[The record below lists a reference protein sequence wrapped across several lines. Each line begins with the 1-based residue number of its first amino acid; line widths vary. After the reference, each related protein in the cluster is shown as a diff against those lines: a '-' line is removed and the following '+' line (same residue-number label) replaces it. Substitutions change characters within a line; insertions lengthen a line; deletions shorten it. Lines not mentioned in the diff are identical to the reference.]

1 MAANELYEI
10 YALRYAERTD
20 RTRAENFK
28 ETDDHDAPMPIDYFL
43 WVVRNDARTIVVD
56 TGFGPEEARQRG
68 RTLLQTPEQ
77 ALSRVGVELATVE
90 DVVITHL
97 HYDHA
102 GTLPDFSKARFHLQ
116 CSEMAFA
123 TGPAM
128 LDADE
133 RWAFSANHVCDM
145 VHMIYDGRV
154 TFHDED
160 ADIAPGITLHRLPGH
175 TAGLQVVRVPTRR
188 GTVLL
193 ASDASHFY
201 ENYLRRSPFPI
212 CYSETDMLKSFDRLE
227 ALADSE
233 DHIIP
238 GHDPLVRELY
248 AAPASELRGWACRL
262 DEPPARSVT
271 SMGFVERGKA

>member
-1 MAANELYEI
+1 MATQEIYEI
-10 YALRYAERTD
+10 FALRYAERTD

-28 ETDDHDAPMPIDYFL
+28 MADDHAALMPLDYYL
-43 WVVRNDARTIVVD
+43 WVIRNDARTIVVD
-56 TGFGPEEARQRG
+56 TGFGKAEARQRG
-68 RTLLQTPEQ
+68 RQLLQTPEQ
-77 ALSRVGVELATVE
+77 ALSRVGVQLATVK

-102 GTLPDFSKARFHLQ
+102 GTLPDFSAARFHLQ
-116 CSEMAFA
+116 SSEMAFA

-133 RWAFSANHVCDM
+133 RWAFSADHVCDM
-145 VHMIYDGRV
+145 VRLLYDDRLV
-154 TFHDED
+154 FHDED

-188 GTVLL
+188 GFVVL

-201 ENYLRRSPFPI
+201 ENFARRSPFPI
-212 CYSETDMLKSFDRLE
+212 CYSESDMVKSFERLE
-227 ALADSE
+227 QLADSE

-248 AAPASELRGWACRL
+248 SPPSSELDGWACRL
-262 DEPPARSVT
+262 HEPPAKNLR
-271 SMGFVERGKA
+271 SMGLGSV

>member
-1 MAANELYEI
+1 MQEIYEI
-10 YALRYAERTD
+10 FALRYAERTD

-28 ETDDHDAPMPIDYFL
+28 MADDHAALMPLDYYL
-43 WVVRNDARTIVVD
+43 WVIRNDTRTIVVD
-56 TGFGPEEARQRG
+56 TGFGKAEARQRG
-68 RTLLQTPEQ
+68 RQLLQTPEQ
-77 ALSRVGVELATVE
+77 ALARVGVQLATVK

-102 GTLPDFSKARFHLQ
+102 GTLPDFSAARFHLQ
-116 CSEMAFA
+116 SSEMAFA

-133 RWAFSANHVCDM
+133 RWAFSADHVCDM
-145 VHMIYDGRV
+145 VRLLYDDRLV
-154 TFHDED
+154 FHDED

-188 GTVLL
+188 GFVVL

-201 ENYLRRSPFPI
+201 ENFARRSPFPI
-212 CYSETDMLKSFDRLE
+212 CYSESDMVKSFERLE
-227 ALADSE
+227 QLADSE

-248 AAPASELRGWACRL
+248 SPPSSELEGWACRL
-262 DEPPARSVT
+262 HEPPAKKLR
-271 SMGFVERGKA
+271 SMGLGSV

>member
-10 YALRYAERTD
+10 YALRYAERVN
-20 RTRAENFK
+20 RTRGENFK
-28 ETDDHDAPMPIDYFL
+28 VTDDHDAPMPIDYFI

-56 TGFGPEEARQRG
+56 TGFGLEEARKRE
-68 RTLLQTPEQ
+68 RNLLQTPEQ
-77 ALSRVGVELATVE
+77 ALASIGVELSTVE

-102 GTLPDFSKARFHLQ
+102 GTMPDFSRARFHLQ

-128 LDADE
+128 LDEHE
-133 RWAFSANHVCDM
+133 RWAFSADHVCDM
-145 VHMIYDGRV
+145 VRLLYDGRV
-154 TFHDED
+154 VFHDED

-175 TAGLQVVRVPTRR
+175 TDGLQAVRVPTRR
-188 GTVLL
+188 GAVLL

-201 ENYLRRSPFPI
+201 ENFMRRSPFPI
-212 CYSETDMLKSFDRLE
+212 CYSEADTLKSYDRLE
-227 ALADSE
+227 ELADSE

-238 GHDPLVRELY
+238 GHDPLVRALY
-248 AAPASELRGWACRL
+248 AAPSSELQDWVCRL
-262 DEPPARSVT
+262 DEAPSRSVT
-271 SMGFVERGKA
+271 AMGFRP

>member
-1 MAANELYEI
+1 MATQEIYEI
-10 YALRYAERTD
+10 FALRYAERTD

-28 ETDDHDAPMPIDYFL
+28 MADDHAALMPLDFYL
-43 WVVRNDARTIVVD
+43 WVIRNDARTIVVD
-56 TGFGPEEARQRG
+56 TGFGKAEARQRG
-68 RTLLQTPEQ
+68 RQLLQTPEQ
-77 ALSRVGVELATVE
+77 ALARIGVQLATVK

-102 GTLPDFSKARFHLQ
+102 GTLPDFSAARFHLQ
-116 CSEMAFA
+116 SSEMAFA

-128 LDADE
+128 LDAGE
-133 RWAFSANHVCDM
+133 RWAFSADHVCDM
-145 VHMIYDGRV
+145 VRLLYDDRLV
-154 TFHDED
+154 FHDED

-188 GTVLL
+188 GFVVL

-201 ENYLRRSPFPI
+201 ENFARRSPFPI
-212 CYSETDMLKSFDRLE
+212 CYSESDMVKSFERLE
-227 ALADSE
+227 QLADSE

-248 AAPASELRGWACRL
+248 SPPSSELDGWACRL
-262 DEPPARSVT
+262 HEPPAKNLR
-271 SMGFVERGKA
+271 SMGLGSV

>member
-1 MAANELYEI
+1 MATQEIYEI
-10 YALRYAERTD
+10 FALRYAERTD

-28 ETDDHDAPMPIDYFL
+28 MADDHAALMPLDYYL
-43 WVVRNDARTIVVD
+43 WVIRNDARTIVVD
-56 TGFGPEEARQRG
+56 TGFGKAEARQRG
-68 RTLLQTPEQ
+68 RQLLQTPEQ
-77 ALSRVGVELATVE
+77 ALARVGVQLATVK

-102 GTLPDFSKARFHLQ
+102 GTLPDFSAARFHLQ
-116 CSEMAFA
+116 SSEMAFA

-133 RWAFSANHVCDM
+133 RWAFSADHVCDM
-145 VHMIYDGRV
+145 VRLLYDDRLV
-154 TFHDED
+154 FHDED

-188 GTVLL
+188 GFVVL

-201 ENYLRRSPFPI
+201 ENFARRSPFPI
-212 CYSETDMLKSFDRLE
+212 CYSESDMVKSFERLE
-227 ALADSE
+227 QLADSE

-248 AAPASELRGWACRL
+248 SPPSSELDGWACRL
-262 DEPPARSVT
+262 HEPPAKNLR
-271 SMGFVERGKA
+271 SMGLGSI

>member
-10 YALRYAERTD
+10 YALRYAERVN
-20 RTRAENFK
+20 RTRGENFK
-28 ETDDHDAPMPIDYFL
+28 VTDDHDAPMPIDYFI

-56 TGFGPEEARQRG
+56 TGFGLEEARKRE
-68 RTLLQTPEQ
+68 RNLLQTPEQ
-77 ALSRVGVELATVE
+77 ALASIGVELSTVE

-102 GTLPDFSKARFHLQ
+102 GTMPDFSRARFHLQ

-128 LDADE
+128 LDEHE
-133 RWAFSANHVCDM
+133 RWAFSADHVCDM
-145 VHMIYDGRV
+145 VRLLYDGRV
-154 TFHDED
+154 VFHDED

-175 TAGLQVVRVPTRR
+175 TDGLQAVRVPTRR
-188 GTVLL
+188 GAVLL

-201 ENYLRRSPFPI
+201 ENFMRRSPFPI
-212 CYSETDMLKSFDRLE
+212 CYSEADTLRSYDRLE
-227 ALADSE
+227 ELADSE

-238 GHDPLVRELY
+238 GHDPLVRALY
-248 AAPASELRGWACRL
+248 AAPSSELQ
-262 DEPPARSVT
+262 
-271 SMGFVERGKA
+271 

>member
-1 MAANELYEI
+1 MATQEIYEI
-10 YALRYAERTD
+10 FALRYAERTD

-28 ETDDHDAPMPIDYFL
+28 MADDHAALMPLDYYL
-43 WVVRNDARTIVVD
+43 WVIRNDARTIVVD
-56 TGFGPEEARQRG
+56 TGFGKAEARQRG
-68 RTLLQTPEQ
+68 RQLLQTPEQ
-77 ALSRVGVELATVE
+77 ALARIGVQLATVK

-102 GTLPDFSKARFHLQ
+102 GTLPDFSAARFHLQ
-116 CSEMAFA
+116 SSEMAFA

-133 RWAFSANHVCDM
+133 RWAFSADHVCDM
-145 VHMIYDGRV
+145 VRLLYDDRLV
-154 TFHDED
+154 FHDED

-188 GTVLL
+188 GFVVL

-201 ENYLRRSPFPI
+201 ENFARRSPFPI
-212 CYSETDMLKSFDRLE
+212 CYSESDMVKSFERLE
-227 ALADSE
+227 QLADSE

-248 AAPASELRGWACRL
+248 SPPSSELDGWACRL
-262 DEPPARSVT
+262 HEPPAKNLR
-271 SMGFVERGKA
+271 SMGLGSI

>member
-1 MAANELYEI
+1 MATQEIYEI
-10 YALRYAERTD
+10 FALRYAERTD
-20 RTRAENFK
+20 LTRAENFK
-28 ETDDHDAPMPIDYFL
+28 MADDHAALMPLDYYL
-43 WVVRNDARTIVVD
+43 WVIRNDARTIVVD
-56 TGFGPEEARQRG
+56 TGFGKAEARQRG
-68 RTLLQTPEQ
+68 RQLLQTPEQ
-77 ALSRVGVELATVE
+77 ELAWVGVQLATVK

-102 GTLPDFSKARFHLQ
+102 GTLPDFSAARFHLQ
-116 CSEMAFA
+116 TSGMAFA

-133 RWAFSANHVCDM
+133 RWAFSADHVCDM
-145 VHMIYDGRV
+145 VRLLYDDRLV
-154 TFHDED
+154 FHDED

-188 GTVLL
+188 GFVVL

-201 ENYLRRSPFPI
+201 ENFARRLPFPI
-212 CYSETDMLKSFDRLE
+212 CYSDSYMVKSFERLE
-227 ALADSE
+227 QLADSE

-248 AAPASELRGWACRL
+248 SPPSSELDGWACRL
-262 DEPPARSVT
+262 HEPPAKNLR
-271 SMGFVERGKA
+271 SMGLGAV

>member
-1 MAANELYEI
+1 MAANEHYEI
-10 YALRYAERTD
+10 FALRYAERTN
-20 RTRAENFK
+20 RTRSENFK
-28 ETDDHDAPMPIDYFL
+28 ITDDHDAPMPIDYFL

-56 TGFGPEEARQRG
+56 TGFGLEEARRRDRQ
-68 RTLLQTPEQ
+68 LLQTPEQ
-77 ALSRVGVELATVE
+77 ALARAGVDLAAVK

-102 GTLPDFSKARFHLQ
+102 GTLPNFACARFHVQ
-116 CSEMAFA
+116 SSEMAFA

-128 LDADE
+128 LDAGE
-133 RWAFSANHVCDM
+133 RWAFSADHVCDM
-145 VHMIYDGRV
+145 VRLLYEDRV
-154 TFHDED
+154 VFHDED

-188 GTVLL
+188 GTVVL

-201 ENYLRRSPFPI
+201 ENFARRAPFPI
-212 CYSETDMLKSFDRLE
+212 CFSEPDMLKSFERLE
-227 ALADSE
+227 QLADSE

-248 AAPASELRGWACRL
+248 SAPTSELRGRVCRL
-262 DEPPARSVT
+262 DEPPARSLK
-271 SMGFVERGKA
+271 SMGLRA

>member
-1 MAANELYEI
+1 MATQEIYEI
-10 YALRYAERTD
+10 FALRYAERTD

-28 ETDDHDAPMPIDYFL
+28 MADDHAALMPLDFYL
-43 WVVRNDARTIVVD
+43 WVIRNDARTIVVD
-56 TGFGPEEARQRG
+56 TGFGKAEARQRG
-68 RTLLQTPEQ
+68 RQLLQTPEQ
-77 ALSRVGVELATVE
+77 ALARIGVQLATVK

-102 GTLPDFSKARFHLQ
+102 GTLPDFSAARFHLQ
-116 CSEMAFA
+116 SSEMAFA

-133 RWAFSANHVCDM
+133 RWAFSADHLCDM
-145 VHMIYDGRV
+145 VRLLYDGRV
-154 TFHDED
+154 VFHDED
-160 ADIAPGITLHRLPGH
+160 GEIAPGISVHRLPGH

-188 GTVLL
+188 GIVCL

-201 ENYLRRSPFPI
+201 ENFARRSPFPI
-212 CYSETDMLKSFDRLE
+212 CYSESDMVKSFERLE
-227 ALADSE
+227 QLADSE

-248 AAPASELRGWACRL
+248 SPPSSELDGWACRL
-262 DEPPARSVT
+262 HEPPAKNLR
-271 SMGFVERGKA
+271 SMGLGSI

>member
-28 ETDDHDAPMPIDYFL
+28 VADDHDAPMPIDYFI
-43 WVVRNDARTIVVD
+43 WVVRNESRTIVVD
-56 TGFGPEEARQRG
+56 TGFGLEEARKRD
-68 RTLLQTPEQ
+68 RALLQTPEQ
-77 ALSRVGVELATVE
+77 ALATIGVELPSVKE
-90 DVVITHL
+90 VVITHL

-102 GTLPDFSKARFHLQ
+102 GTMPDFASARFHVQ

-128 LDADE
+128 LDDHE
-133 RWAFSANHVCDM
+133 RWAFSADHVCDM
-145 VHMIYDGRV
+145 VRLLYDGRV
-154 TFHDED
+154 VFHDED
-160 ADIAPGITLHRLPGH
+160 ADIAPGISLHRLPGH
-175 TAGLQVVRVPTRR
+175 TDGLQAVRVPTRR
-188 GTVLL
+188 GAVLL

-201 ENYLRRSPFPI
+201 ENFMRRSPFPI
-212 CYSETDMLKSFDRLE
+212 CFSEEDTLKSYERLE
-227 ALADSE
+227 QLADSE

-248 AAPASELRGWACRL
+248 AAPSSTLEGRVCRL
-262 DEPPARSVT
+262 HEPPSRSVS
-271 SMGFVERGKA
+271 SMGFTR

>member
-1 MAANELYEI
+1 MATQEIYEI
-10 YALRYAERTD
+10 FALRYAERTN
-20 RTRAENFK
+20 RTRAENLK
-28 ETDDHDAPMPIDYFL
+28 MADDHDASMPIDYYL
-43 WVVRNDARTIVVD
+43 WVIRNDSRTIVVD
-56 TGFGPEEARQRG
+56 TGFGKVEARQRG
-68 RTLLQTPEQ
+68 RQLLQTPEQ
-77 ALSRVGVELATVE
+77 ALTRIGVQLAAVK

-102 GTLPDFSKARFHLQ
+102 GTLPDFSAARFHLQ
-116 CSEMAFA
+116 SSEMAFA

-133 RWAFSANHVCDM
+133 RWAFSADHVCDM
-145 VHMIYDGRV
+145 VRLLYDDRLV
-154 TFHDED
+154 FHDED

-188 GTVLL
+188 GFVVL

-201 ENYLRRSPFPI
+201 ENFARRSPFPI
-212 CYSETDMLKSFDRLE
+212 CYSESDMVKSFDRLE
-227 ALADSE
+227 QLADSE

-248 AAPASELRGWACRL
+248 SPPSSELDGWACRL
-262 DEPPARSVT
+262 HEPPAKSLRSM
-271 SMGFVERGKA
+271 SLGSI

>member
-10 YALRYAERTD
+10 FALRYAERTN
-20 RTRAENFK
+20 RTRGENFRT
-28 ETDDHDAPMPIDYFL
+28 TDDHDAPMPIDYFL

-56 TGFGPEEARQRG
+56 TGFGLKEARQRG
-68 RTLLQTPEQ
+68 RQLLQTPQQ
-77 ALSRVGVELATVE
+77 ALARVGVELAAVK

-102 GTLPDFSKARFHLQ
+102 GTLPDFAAARFHVQ
-116 CSEMAFA
+116 SSEMAFA

-133 RWAFSANHVCDM
+133 RWAFSADHVCDM
-145 VHMIYDGRV
+145 VRLLYADRV
-154 TFHDED
+154 VFHEED

-188 GTVLL
+188 GIVVL

-201 ENYLRRSPFPI
+201 ENFARRAPFPI
-212 CYSETDMLKSFDRLE
+212 CFSEPDMLKSFERLE
-227 ALADSE
+227 QLADSE
-233 DHIIP
+233 NHIIP
-238 GHDPLVRELY
+238 GHDPLVRALY
-248 AAPASELRGWACRL
+248 AAPSGDLDGWVCRL
-262 DEPPARSVT
+262 DEPPAKSLR
-271 SMGFVERGKA
+271 SMGLRFA

>member
-1 MAANELYEI
+1 MATQEIYEI
-10 YALRYAERTD
+10 FALRYAERTD

-28 ETDDHDAPMPIDYFL
+28 MADDHAALMPLDYYL
-43 WVVRNDARTIVVD
+43 WVIRNDARTIVVD
-56 TGFGPEEARQRG
+56 TGFGKAEARQRG
-68 RTLLQTPEQ
+68 RQLLQTPEQ
-77 ALSRVGVELATVE
+77 ALARVGVQLATVK

-102 GTLPDFSKARFHLQ
+102 GTLPDFSAARFHLQ
-116 CSEMAFA
+116 SSEMAFA

-133 RWAFSANHVCDM
+133 RWAFSADHVCDM
-145 VHMIYDGRV
+145 VRLLYDDRLV
-154 TFHDED
+154 FHDED

-188 GTVLL
+188 GFVVL

-201 ENYLRRSPFPI
+201 ENFARRSPYPI
-212 CYSETDMLKSFDRLE
+212 CYSESDMVKSFERLE
-227 ALADSE
+227 QLADSE

-248 AAPASELRGWACRL
+248 SPPSSELDGWACRL
-262 DEPPARSVT
+262 HEPPAKSLRSM
-271 SMGFVERGKA
+271 SLGFI